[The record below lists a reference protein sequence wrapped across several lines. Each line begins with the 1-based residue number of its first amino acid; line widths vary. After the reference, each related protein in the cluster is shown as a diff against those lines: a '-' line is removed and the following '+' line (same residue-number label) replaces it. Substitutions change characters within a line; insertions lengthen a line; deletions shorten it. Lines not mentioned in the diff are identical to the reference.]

1 MPESIKLAVETTED
15 NQAVV
20 LCAEYESGGGK
31 DIRHYLLPPEL
42 AVGIANSMLHAAE
55 LCGVEIHVQSD
66 RHISDMQRL
75 QLIAR
80 TGHIMRT
87 MSGRKAERI
96 ALQIVDSILAE
107 IL

>member
-1 MPESIKLAVETTED
+1 MSESIKLIVETSED
-15 NQAVV
+15 NQTVV
-20 LCAEYESGGGK
+20 LEAVYERGGDK
-31 DIRHYLLPPEL
+31 DVRHYLLPPET
-42 AVGIANSMLHAAE
+42 AVNIANSMLHAAE
-55 LCGVEIHVQSD
+55 LCGVEINVQSD

-96 ALQIVDSILAE
+96 AVQIVDSILAE